1 MFAVDASRFG
11 QRVAVAICRQRRVA
25 AARDASTHLSEQVI
39 LDAHR
44 SPFDGIL
51 MDLETRIRWWLQ
63 EEWRV
68 RKPEKPPLVLS
79 RRDLNLVVPSVPALR
94 NSCDSGIFLLRYAQ
108 EFLARAAGDAPTICI
123 TERDVASNL
132 SEHKMRAW
140 FGTGDIARMRVEL
153 RVLAQT
159 LADEAM
165 LAEGTDPRYV

>member
-1 MFAVDASRFG
+1 MHNAS
-11 QRVAVAICRQRRVA
+11 AI
-25 AARDASTHLSEQVI
+25 EK
-39 LDAHR
+39 
-44 SPFDGIL
+44 
-51 MDLETRIRWWLQ
+51 RIRLWLQ

-79 RRDLNLVVPSVPALR
+79 RRELKLVVPSVPALR

-123 TERDVASNL
+123 NERDVASNL
-132 SEHKMRAW
+132 SFHKMRAW